1 MKETQ
6 RSFHLIDSSSITH
19 APRLFLLCPALVA
32 LNTLETKPYN
42 SNPTSSPK
50 LQQVLHVCTMLQQLL
65 ENCTEMQ
72 EAFATEAT
80 QRRRFNQR
88 LWIANRP
95 QTMQEII
102 RKRARYERQT
112 ERRQTIIVEKVSKK
126 LQISSLVKLRQIPIG
141 RQ

>member
-1 MKETQ
+1 
-6 RSFHLIDSSSITH
+6 
-19 APRLFLLCPALVA
+19 
-32 LNTLETKPYN
+32 
-42 SNPTSSPK
+42 
-50 LQQVLHVCTMLQQLL
+50 MLQQLL
-65 ENCTEMQ
+65 ENCTAIQ

-102 RKRARYERQT
+102 TKRARYEPQT
-112 ERRQTIIVEKVSKK
+112 ERRHTIIVEKVSKK
-126 LQISSLVKLRQIPIG
+126 LQISSRVKLLQIPIG